1 MWDLADGREV
11 LTLRDKTPDKGLS
24 RFGTV
29 EYGADGRS
37 LVFVATGLGGWL
49 GGWNAETGQAR
60 PSVEVSGFED
70 QIVGEPVNRK
80 DAAFSPDRRRIAL
93 PLRGQPLGVY
103 DATNGKLLFSTDAIA
118 DFAAFSPDGGRIVC
132 GDGKDQTLVVCD
144 AQTGRRIASLKEYL
158 SPAVAAT
165 FSPDGRRLAA
175 VSGDGVR
182 VWNLE
187 TRNEV
192 LSLKGMTSV
201 AVQSGRPL
209 AGRAAPDGNVRVWN
223 VGAGD

>member
-1 MWDLADGREV
+1 MSE
-11 LTLRDKTPDKGLS
+11 
-24 RFGTV
+24 
-29 EYGADGRS
+29 
-37 LVFVATGLGGWL
+37 
-49 GGWNAETGQAR
+49 
-60 PSVEVSGFED
+60 FEKL
-70 QIVGEPVNRK
+70 IVGEPVNRK

-103 DATNGKLLFSTDAIA
+103 DATNGKLLFSTDATA

-187 TRNEV
+187 TGNEV
-192 LSLKGMTSV
+192 LSLQGMMSV
-201 AVQSGRPL
+201 AFSPDGRWL
-209 AGRAAPDGNVRVWN
+209 AAAALDGNVRIWSV
-223 VGAGD
+223 DSEPRP